1 MTVLGESGEFD
12 KNDFAIYE
20 IHKKCSP
27 KNPQRS
33 FFMNSTH
40 EIPKKEKS
48 LNLQTFFG
56 LDADLGDQDEKIMF
70 LIPFPFEKI

>member
-1 MTVLGESGEFD
+1 MFSEES
-12 KNDFAIYE
+12 
-20 IHKKCSP
+20 
-27 KNPQRS
+27 QRS